1 MKNRERG
8 QALIM
13 VTFSIA
19 FLLGMIGLAVD
30 LGWSYYR
37 IQAAQAA
44 AESAALAASVAVLQ
58 NATITCGNSI
68 CQAALP
74 CAANPTAPPADNIAS
89 GCLYA
94 KANGFVNTGQQTVQ
108 IAANLT
114 NPPTATGISTLYWVT
129 ATVTERNVQL
139 FSGLFGNHTFG
150 SVAAQATAGVFQGTT
165 PNCIYVM
172 DRTASQALMLSGSN
186 SIIQTNCGVYVNSN
200 SASAVV
206 VNGQGKLNAP
216 TVNIVGSYQSCTNG
230 QDCFFNPSLPRTYQS
245 SVTEPYFNLPAP
257 SYTACDRSASQLQF
271 GQGTPA
277 NLNPGSYCGGIAI
290 TGSAQVTL
298 NPGVYIMSGGGLQI
312 NSANSRIT
320 GSGVM
325 IYNTSGPVA
334 YGPVLF
340 TGQSTANLSAP
351 TSGTYSGVLFYQDRN
366 LTSSSA
372 NQIEATTNPHLIGS
386 LYFPTTPLVLTG
398 GSGPTPFAG
407 IVVAR
412 TLTVNGGGNGAF
424 IAPTGTANGTATAVK
439 YSALIQ

>member
-94 KANGFVNTGQQTVQ
+94 KANGFVNAGQQTVQ

-230 QDCFFNPSLPRTYQS
+230 QDCLYSLRPVRQPTAIRSGDAGESEPGLILRRNRNHRKRSGDFKPR
-245 SVTEPYFNLPAP
+245 
-257 SYTACDRSASQLQF
+257 
-271 GQGTPA
+271 
-277 NLNPGSYCGGIAI
+277 
-290 TGSAQVTL
+290 
-298 NPGVYIMSGGGLQI
+298 GLHHEWG
-312 NSANSRIT
+312 R
-320 GSGVM
+320 V
-325 IYNTSGPVA
+325 
-334 YGPVLF
+334 
-340 TGQSTANLSAP
+340 
-351 TSGTYSGVLFYQDRN
+351 
-366 LTSSSA
+366 A
-372 NQIEATTNPHLIGS
+372 NQQCKLQDHGFRRHDLQYVWTRCLWSRLVHRAVHCQFIRTNFWNL
-386 LYFPTTPLVLTG
+386 
-398 GSGPTPFAG
+398 
-407 IVVAR
+407 
-412 TLTVNGGGNGAF
+412 
-424 IAPTGTANGTATAVK
+424 
-439 YSALIQ
+439 